1 MSLAMQLLEEEEG
14 VSSHAYK
21 CFGLIHVGMGCLI
34 DSSVPSD
41 GLCKEAID
49 AQALHDMAK
58 AQGLATGLPGFDKCN
73 DVRQAVLIGMCFQLG
88 SITEAEWPHFRAALA
103 AGDYAAAAAA
113 GLASTWART
122 QTPLRAKREMQ
133 MLAGGQWIEKGSL
146 ET

>member
-58 AQGLATGLPGFDKCN
+58 AQGLAAGLPGFDQCN
-73 DVRQAVLIGMCFQLG
+73 DVRQAVLISMCFQLG
-88 SITEAEWPHFRAALA
+88 NLSGWPRFRAAIA
-103 AGDYAAAAAA
+103 AGDYVTASQE
-113 GLASTWART
+113 GLNSAWART
-122 QTPLRAKREMQ
+122 ETPLRAMREMK
-133 MLAGGQWIEKGSL
+133 MLASGEWISKGDL
-146 ET
+146 E